1 MAGYYAYLLSS
12 LPMLHFGVKPP
23 ITFEAFQ
30 AVCRGL
36 VSDEELGLLEA
47 LGKSSLSFFSAM
59 GKSSLSPFS
68 EAGKSSLPPFSSDEA
83 AWPGAVRAWV
93 SFERMLRNELAKVRA
108 ARQHKEA
115 GPYLRGDAGAEPAFT
130 QLAVNASRHPDILES
145 ERMLDAARWQGL
157 EAQCFGHYF
166 DVDAL
171 MIYGLKLLILERWQR
186 VRGADTQEALGG
198 IDL

>member
-12 LPMLHFGVKPP
+12 LPMLHFGAKPP

-68 EAGKSSLPPFSSDEA
+68 RPGAFPDET
-83 AWPGAVRAWV
+83 AWPGAVRAWA

-115 GPYLRGDAGAEPAFT
+115 GPYLRGDAGAEAAFT

-186 VRGADTQEALGG
+186 VRGADTEKALGA